1 MYGPGRPLRFAIKSP
16 VRTIISGLAN
26 IFSRFLLLPA
36 DSSCLFPPRKPPPS
50 TPTASDPEPWRNEP
64 PRPPQNR
71 GSLGASMS
79 LGHHH
84 SWQPPGHL
92 RTPDDHLDSRTV
104 NGYSKSFSAPR
115 TPQMRASV
123 DVDGS
128 HAGILISEAEMA
140 ADEDPRIAIFRDLY
154 KQSEAKIN
162 SLFANQ
168 KSREDDDVA
177 TAIVADSGE
186 SAAAKGQR
194 ADEPAPPP
202 APAKKPAR
210 KLDDDDYDDYDDDD
224 DDDADDPSPPKPKS
238 LVASQD
244 PSSVP
249 SPSPHVPGNDAPK
262 EPKKES
268 LEDIRK
274 KLEED
279 KKATEEAAR
288 QSFHTL
294 FYTLENDRD
303 AMLDQQRLEES
314 ERQVE
319 AEMSSQV
326 NAAIDA
332 NNTSN
337 GYGSLSN
344 ANLGA
349 SSLTLKNLIAR
360 IDMKRTMVQASD
372 AELRS
377 LMSEVRKNR
386 SKWASEDKIGQEELY
401 EAAEKV
407 LSELKAMTEHSSAFL
422 TRVNKRD
429 APDYYTII
437 KHPMDLGTMTKKLK
451 ALQYRSKQDF
461 VDDIN
466 LIWSNCFKYNTNS
479 DHFLRKHALYMK
491 KETEKL
497 VPLIPDIVIRDR
509 AEVEAEERRLQ
520 LTELDGADE
529 SDDEPIMSSRGRKAP
544 GKSAAKKGAAPARNT
559 PSGSE
564 PPGSSSQPPPPIRAD
579 SDIPMDGTQNGFG
592 TPPPGKD
599 TPSDPTGT
607 GGGLPGSH
615 GDSMEIDGLLPLTN
629 ALSALSG
636 PGADLEDPEYK
647 VWKQVT
653 KKDRA
658 VIAAERHRLF
668 KGDKLNSDEPALLR
682 TKNGMRRWLRNQKQ
696 INVDGDK
703 VREANSQAMGPD
715 ATRETLAE
723 GIEVDEDKVIP
734 DYYDV
739 MSGVPDLPPQLLWRE
754 DSDGHIVDA
763 SEEFLRVLPKGL
775 FTQPESKLS
784 RKMDAN
790 MRQMQE
796 TRKICSKIGIVKQM
810 QLQSQMYQN
819 QFQKY
824 NPEPFAEQDIAP
836 HVMNDEGP
844 VVAPW
849 VCKSALQRSVAKI
862 FYHTGFEEY
871 QPSSLDAVTDI
882 ASDFFRKIGETM
894 KCYMESPK
902 VPVTNSVEAPAAE
915 SQWKRAYTE
924 PEIVLHTLSSV
935 GIDIESLESYIK
947 DDVERLGAKL
957 STVHDRLRS
966 LLSEL
971 LRPALDAGED
981 GSHAFADGSEQFVG
995 GDFAEDINED
1005 FFGFKELGLD
1015 KEFGLA
1021 TLSVPL
1027 HLLQNRMYHAAQS
1040 QNTSITQTDP
1050 SFSPPPAF
1058 PRITKET
1065 ISSEIGLVQ
1074 AFLKAK
1080 LEAHNNE
1087 PLVEDLELPP
1097 KQRPMAT
1104 KPRLPASGKIPPPSG
1119 LTGPSSSP
1127 QKRPLPPTAPGQPGG
1142 AKSGPSSSEPSKK
1155 KLKKNSGVAMGLPGA
1170 AEGDDTETKP
1180 ALANLKNKDVGDE
1193 VNPKESS
1200 AMPEATGTDPNKNPD
1215 SAVSL
1220 TNGTSGDAS

>member
-1 MYGPGRPLRFAIKSP
+1 
-16 VRTIISGLAN
+16 
-26 IFSRFLLLPA
+26 
-36 DSSCLFPPRKPPPS
+36 
-50 TPTASDPEPWRNEP
+50 
-64 PRPPQNR
+64 
-71 GSLGASMS
+71 MS

-84 SWQPPGHL
+84 AWLPPGHL
-92 RTPDDHLDSRTV
+92 RPPDDFHDARSV
-104 NGYSKSFSAPR
+104 NGYPKSFSGSR
-115 TPQMRASV
+115 TPQMRASA
-123 DVDGS
+123 DIDGS
-128 HAGILISEAEMA
+128 HAGGLISDADIA
-140 ADEDPRIAIFRDLY
+140 GDEDPRIAMFRELY
-154 KQSEAKIN
+154 KRSEAKIN
-162 SLFANQ
+162 TLFANQ
-168 KSREDDDVA
+168 KSAEDA
-177 TAIVADSGE
+177 LRGAVADSDQPQ
-186 SAAAKGQR
+186 AQDQR

-202 APAKKPAR
+202 APPKKPAR
-210 KLDDDDYDDYDDDD
+210 KLDDDDYDEYDDDD
-224 DDDADDPSPPKPKS
+224 EEDDADASPPAKHKA
-238 LVASQD
+238 LGWSQV
-244 PSSVP
+244 PSSFP
-249 SPSPHVPGNDAPK
+249 SPSRPPSGSTSVGPDAQK
-262 EPKKES
+262 EAKKET

-288 QSFHTL
+288 RSFHTL

-319 AEMSSQV
+319 AEMSGQASAGN
-326 NAAIDA
+326 NA
-332 NNTSN
+332 NPTSN
-337 GYGSLSN
+337 GYGSLSS

-360 IDMKRTMVQASD
+360 IDMKRSLVQASD

-451 ALQYRSKQDF
+451 ALQYKSKQEF

-466 LIWSNCFKYNTNS
+466 LIWSNCFKYNTNPE
-479 DHFLRKHALYMK
+479 HFLRKHAMYMK

-497 VPLIPDIVIRDR
+497 VPLIPEIVIRDR

-520 LTELDGADE
+520 MAELDGAEE

-544 GKSAAKKGAAPARNT
+544 GKSSSKKGTAPVRNT

-564 PPGSSSQPPPPIRAD
+564 PPGGQASQPPGPVRSD
-579 SDIPMDGTQNGFG
+579 SDVAMEGTQNGFA
-592 TPPPGKD
+592 TPPPGTQ
-599 TPSDPTGT
+599 TPSDPAGV
-607 GGGLPGSH
+607 GAGIPGSQ
-615 GDSMEIDGLLPLTN
+615 GDAMEIDGLIPTSTV
-629 ALSALSG
+629 LSALPASG
-636 PGADLEDPEYK
+636 VESEDPEYK

-668 KGDKLNSDEPALLR
+668 KGDKLNSEEPALLR
-682 TKNGMRRWLRNQKQ
+682 TKAGMRRWLRNQKQ
-696 INVDGDK
+696 VNAEGDK
-703 VREANSQAMGPD
+703 AQESTSQGMGSGS
-715 ATRETLAE
+715 AGETLAE
-723 GIEVDEDKVIP
+723 GIEVDEDRVIP

-739 MSGVPDLPPQLLWRE
+739 MSGVPDLPAQLLWKE
-754 DSDGHIVDA
+754 DSDGNIVDA
-763 SEEFLRVLPKGL
+763 SEEFLRVLPRGS
-775 FTQPESKLS
+775 FTQPDSKLA

-824 NPEPFAEQDIAP
+824 QPEPFVEQDVPA
-836 HVMNDEGP
+836 HVMNDGGP
-844 VVAPW
+844 VISPW
-849 VCKSALQRSVAKI
+849 VCRAALQRSVAKI

-871 QPSSLDAVTDI
+871 QPSALDAVTDA
-882 ASDFFRKIGETM
+882 ASDFFQKIGETL
-894 KCYMESPK
+894 KSYMESPK
-902 VPVTNSVEAPAAE
+902 VPATDSAEATTAA
-915 SQWKRAYTE
+915 QWKRAYTE

-935 GIDIESLESYIK
+935 GIDVESLESYIK
-947 DDVERLGAKL
+947 DDVERLGTKL

-971 LRPALDAGED
+971 LRPALADGGED
-981 GSHAFADGSEQFVG
+981 GSSAFQDGSEQFIG
-995 GDFAEDINED
+995 GDFAEDIDED

-1027 HLLQNRMYHAAQS
+1027 HLLQNRMYNAAQA
-1040 QNTSITQTDP
+1040 QNTSAAQAITL
-1050 SFSPPPAF
+1050 FPPPASY
-1058 PRITKET
+1058 PRITAANLP
-1065 ISSEIGLVQ
+1065 SQIGLVQ
-1074 AFLKAK
+1074 GFFASRLQTS
-1080 LEAHNNE
+1080 NNE

-1097 KQRPMAT
+1097 KQRPMAAR
-1104 KPRLPASGKIPPPSG
+1104 PRLPASGKIPPPSG
-1119 LTGPSSSP
+1119 PSGPTSSP
-1127 QKRPLPPTAPGQPGG
+1127 QKRPLPPTAPGQPA
-1142 AKSGPSSSEPSKK
+1142 AKSGGSEPSKK
-1155 KLKKNSGVAMGLPGA
+1155 KLKKNSGVAVGA
-1170 AEGDDTETKP
+1170 SDP
-1180 ALANLKNKDVGDE
+1180 AGEGDE
-1193 VNPKESS
+1193 VTAGGESS
-1200 AMPEATGTDPNKNPD
+1200 KAAPAKATTNETFAVDANAKGEGEPGAPEGAGIEKHASTGTSTGIPGSSQSNA
-1215 SAVSL
+1215 SAVAL
-1220 TNGTSGDAS
+1220 PNGTADDAS

>member
-1 MYGPGRPLRFAIKSP
+1 
-16 VRTIISGLAN
+16 
-26 IFSRFLLLPA
+26 
-36 DSSCLFPPRKPPPS
+36 
-50 TPTASDPEPWRNEP
+50 
-64 PRPPQNR
+64 
-71 GSLGASMS
+71 MS

-84 SWQPPGHL
+84 AWLPPGHL
-92 RTPDDHLDSRTV
+92 RPPDDHHDSRSI
-104 NGYSKSFSAPR
+104 NGYSKSYSVPR

-123 DVDGS
+123 DADGS
-128 HAGILISEAEMA
+128 HAGNLISEADMA
-140 ADEDPRIAIFRDLY
+140 TEEDPRIAIFRDLY
-154 KQSEAKIN
+154 RSSEAKIN
-162 SLFANQ
+162 SLFSGQ
-168 KSREDDDVA
+168 KNVEDLISA
-177 TAIVADSGE
+177 AVADADE
-186 SAAAKGQR
+186 SDTKNDR
-194 ADEPAPPP
+194 ADQPAPPP
-202 APAKKPAR
+202 AHAKKPAR

-224 DDDADDPSPPKPKS
+224 EEDAGDAPKPKP
-238 LVASQD
+238 LTPSQESNAA
-244 PSSVP
+244 PPLSRYTSGTTSVGGD
-249 SPSPHVPGNDAPK
+249 VPK
-262 EPKKES
+262 ETKKES

-279 KKATEEAAR
+279 KKATEEAAKR
-288 QSFHTL
+288 SFHTI

-319 AEMSSQV
+319 AEMSSQANSGN
-326 NAAIDA
+326 NATSA
-332 NNTSN
+332 SN

-451 ALQYRSKQDF
+451 ALQYKSKQEF
-461 VDDIN
+461 VDDLI
-466 LIWSNCFKYNTNS
+466 LIWSNCFKYNTNP

-497 VPLIPDIVIRDR
+497 VPLIPEIVIRDR

-520 LTELDGADE
+520 LAEMDGAEE

-544 GKSAAKKGAAPARNT
+544 GKSSSKKGAAPARNT

-564 PPGSSSQPPPPIRAD
+564 PPAGSSSQPPAPARAD
-579 SDIPMDGTQNGFG
+579 SDVPADGAQNGFA
-592 TPPPGKD
+592 TPPPGTQ
-599 TPSDPTGT
+599 TPSDPAGAAA
-607 GGGLPGSH
+607 GVSGSN
-615 GDSMEIDGLLPLTN
+615 GDSMEIDGLAPSTN
-629 ALSALSG
+629 ALSALSV
-636 PGADLEDPEYK
+636 PGVEAEDPEYK

-658 VIAAERHRLF
+658 LIAAERHRLF
-668 KGDKLNSDEPALLR
+668 KGDRLNSDEPALLR
-682 TKNGMRRWLRNQKQ
+682 TKAGMRRWLRNQKQ
-696 INVDGDK
+696 INAEDGK
-703 VREANSQAMGPD
+703 FNESSTQAMEPGP
-715 ATRETLAE
+715 AGGTLAE

-739 MSGVPDLPPQLLWRE
+739 MSGVPDLPGQLLWRE
-754 DSDGHIVDA
+754 DSDGNIVDA
-763 SEEFLRVLPKGL
+763 SEEFLRVLSKGS
-775 FTQPESKLS
+775 FTQPDSKLS

-824 NPEPFAEQDIAP
+824 QPEPFVEQDVPP
-836 HVMNDEGP
+836 HVMNDGGP
-844 VVAPW
+844 IVSPW
-849 VCKSALQRSVAKI
+849 VCKAALQRSVAKI

-871 QPSSLDAVTDI
+871 QPSALDAVTDI
-882 ASDFFRKIGETM
+882 ASDFFQKIGETF
-894 KCYMESPK
+894 KSYIEAPK
-902 VPVTNSVEAPAAE
+902 VPTGDSTELTCSNN
-915 SQWKRAYTE
+915 QWKKAYTE
-924 PEIVLHTLSSV
+924 PEIVLHTLNSV
-935 GIDIESLESYIK
+935 GIGVEDIESYIK
-947 DDVERLGAKL
+947 DDVERLGTKL
-957 STVHDRLRS
+957 ATVHDRLRS

-971 LRPALDAGED
+971 LRPALADGGED
-981 GSHAFADGSEQFVG
+981 GSNAFADGSEQFVG
-995 GDFAEDINED
+995 GDFAEDIDED

-1027 HLLQNRMYHAAQS
+1027 HLLQNRMYNAAQA
-1040 QNTSITQTDP
+1040 QNTSATQAVTL
-1050 SFSPPPAF
+1050 FPPPPSY
-1058 PRITKET
+1058 PRITSET
-1065 ISSEIGLVQ
+1065 LPSQIGLVQ
-1074 AFLKAK
+1074 EFFGTK
-1080 LEAHNNE
+1080 LQASNNE
-1087 PLVEDLELPP
+1087 GLVEDLELPP
-1097 KQRPMAT
+1097 KQRPMAA
-1104 KPRLPASGKIPPPSG
+1104 KPRLPASGKIPPPSAPS
-1119 LTGPSSSP
+1119 GPTTSP
-1127 QKRPLPPTAPGQPGG
+1127 QKRPLPQTAPGQQINAVKPGT
-1142 AKSGPSSSEPSKK
+1142 SEPSKK
-1155 KLKKNSGVAMGLPGA
+1155 KAKKNSGVALEAPGSIA
-1170 AEGDDTETKP
+1170 DGDEATANLDGTKSSDDP
-1180 ALANLKNKDVGDE
+1180 ALAALNSRDSATT
-1193 VNPKESS
+1193 ESS
-1200 AMPEATGTDPNKNPD
+1200 NVKNGLDSSVMSDIAAVRERGDSNVDLNKSGT
-1215 SAVSL
+1215 STAL
-1220 TNGTSGDAS
+1220 TNGTAGEAS